1 MEDETNVDYIVRNH
15 RYLSASL
22 KSEVEYFDVA
32 NIAID
37 RATGGKVLT
46 VALKGGQTGYVDI
59 NRRDYEPL
67 SYPLFFQHGELGW
80 GDIDSKFIPYNHY
93 LASRLL
99 KPELRSYSA
108 NIYTHG
114 PDFLMAP
121 HKSDCYDFDPVTR
134 INDQYPRMIYTNRF
148 QLCPRLMQTYAVDM
162 VSRQIDR
169 RLNFIIRNQES
180 ILMGDKLKK
189 KNEVDDFLDDDDDD
203 DDGDDDEDEEIND
216 YEQKPDQV
224 FLPSSLHGSARHR
237 KKISF
242 KCFNYSH

>member
-1 MEDETNVDYIVRNH
+1 MDYIVRNH

-37 RATGGKVLT
+37 RATGRKVLT
-46 VALKGGQTGYVDI
+46 VALKGGKTGYVDI

-67 SYPLFFQHGELGW
+67 SYPLFFQNGELGW
-80 GDIDSKFIPYNHY
+80 GDVDSKFIPYNNY

-108 NIYTHG
+108 NIFTLG

-121 HKSDCYDFDPVTR
+121 HKSDCYDFDPVSR
-134 INDQYPRMIYTNRF
+134 KNDQYQRMINTNRF

-180 ILMGDKLKK
+180 ILMGDKLKTIFFITYHSK
-189 KNEVDDFLDDDDDD
+189 CCKGLKYETLKNLIYTFFL
-203 DDGDDDEDEEIND
+203 E
-216 YEQKPDQV
+216 
-224 FLPSSLHGSARHR
+224 
-237 KKISF
+237 KKIGLLI
-242 KCFNYSH
+242 